1 MGMSRYHLVEYGQ
14 TWWGIS
20 FKQLNPHALALLMG
34 RGARGQVAAEQEGG
48 RWGRSFFFFNRRAVG
63 GVYMVVTKSL
73 FIHNALNEEDSAR
86 RRREGGGG
94 GGGGEGRFIQS

>member
-1 MGMSRYHLVEYGQ
+1 
-14 TWWGIS
+14 
-20 FKQLNPHALALLMG
+20 
-34 RGARGQVAAEQEGG
+34 
-48 RWGRSFFFFNRRAVG
+48 
-63 GVYMVVTKSL
+63 MVVTKSL